1 MLGGYRVDLQERV
14 SLSAQARLGAND
26 AQWNL
31 FIPDEPSYLEYES
44 PYAVFL
50 SLVPAVR
57 IAAQVEV
64 FGEVGVGQGYVKE
77 EKTSPTGSSYDYSG
91 WENAG
96 LWGLGIRCKMS
107 DRVGVFAEYRHTRL
121 EKFCYKSQLP
131 DGRHWETIKDEPES
145 EVYTV
150 GVTYDF

>member
-1 MLGGYRVDLQERV
+1 MRTGF
-14 SLSAQARLGAND
+14 LSAQARVGAND
-26 AQWNL
+26 AEWDL
-31 FIPDEPSYLEYES
+31 FIPDEPSHLEYES

-50 SLVPAVR
+50 SLVPAIR
-57 IAAQVEV
+57 IASQVEV

-77 EKTSPTGSSYDYSG
+77 EKVSPIGSSYDYSG

-107 DRVGVFAEYRHTRL
+107 ERVGVFAEYRHTRL
-121 EKFCYKSQLP
+121 EKFSYKSHMP

-145 EVYTV
+145 EVYTI